1 MLNGYRN
8 NWCYFESVRI
18 SPHSVSESGTFSGTA
33 YVQGQVPENRG
44 RLVTFSSVSSGIT
57 GPAKAKKW
65 EAITSAVNSVSPVV
79 RNVTEIKKKWF
90 DIKMA

>member
-1 MLNGYRN
+1 MRMASRRKN
-8 NWCYFESVRI
+8 NNFTGSDIEVLLLEIQKGKSVI
-18 SPHSVSESGTFSGTA
+18 
-33 YVQGQVPENRG
+33 
-44 RLVTFSSVSSGIT
+44 FSSVSSGIT

-79 RNVTEIKKKWF
+79 RKVTDIKKKWF